1 MTERM
6 PRQDPIREQHGEGKR
21 EDEKLQ
27 RAKFHTVG
35 KQQTQQEMDDVAVV
49 TQDML
54 RSIRTEV
61 TKKPTNKASIVDM
74 NDI

>member
-1 MTERM
+1 MQTQNAKEARY
-6 PRQDPIREQHGEGKR
+6 KR

-35 KQQTQQEMDDVAVV
+35 KQQNQQEMDDVAVV
-49 TQDML
+49 TMDML

-61 TKKPTNKASIVDM
+61 TKKPTNKASVVDM
-74 NDI
+74 NEI